1 MSKTHLPQLK
11 EFMDNKLSLQLDG
24 GRHVQGLLQSLNS
37 FMHLGI
43 DEFVERATHG
53 QQKNF
58 RMVVARRNSIS
69 MLLVLGR
76 V

>member
-24 GRHVQGLLQSLNS
+24 GRHVQGLLQGLNS

-43 DEFVERATHG
+43 DEFVEMATHG
-53 QQKNF
+53 NRRTSEWWSQKETASAW
-58 RMVVARRNSIS
+58 R
-69 MLLVLGR
+69 
-76 V
+76 